1 MRSSLAR
8 RRIDA
13 NSSILLVVAMLVTW
27 AWSPVAGADK
37 TDVVVLINGDHI
49 TGEIE
54 GLERGI
60 LRYSTDFMGTLN
72 IEWNKIAKLRSDQ
85 FLEVETLDSQRI
97 LGRPKQLGEGGALRL
112 DVNQDDPVHVPL
124 SNVARIYAVESG
136 KLRDRLDG
144 YVNVGWSAA
153 AANNLSQ
160 LSVGAGLT
168 YVDELRLWDFTYEA
182 ARSESDTSPAAESQ
196 FLRIEQQRF
205 LRDDW
210 FWTGGGNI
218 STNDELG
225 LDLRVLLGGGVG
237 RYFFQTP
244 YQEFFAALGI
254 GVAKEEFS
262 DGQSQESVEGILAT
276 SYDLYRFEN
285 PEIDIAADLTV
296 YPSFTVSGRVRTD
309 AGIRMRYEI
318 IDDLYYELS
327 AQHAYDNK
335 PQSLGASN
343 SDWSIVTSLGYSF

>member
-1 MRSSLAR
+1 MSLSSAKRQHDTCRSM
-8 RRIDA
+8 
-13 NSSILLVVAMLVTW
+13 LLVVAMLITGI
-27 AWSPVAGADK
+27 WSPVAGAEK
-37 TDVVVLINGDHI
+37 TDVVILINGDHI
-49 TGEIE
+49 TGEVK

-72 IEWNKIAKLRSDQ
+72 IEWDKVAKLRSDQ
-85 FLEVETLDSQRI
+85 VLEVETLDSKRV
-97 LGRPKQLGEGGALRL
+97 LGKPTHFGDSGALRL
-112 DVNQDDPVHVPL
+112 DVDRGYPVYMAL
-124 SNVARIYAVESG
+124 NNVARIYALDVG

-144 YVNVGWSAA
+144 YVNIGWSAA

-168 YVDELRLWDFTYEA
+168 YVDELRLWDFTYEGV
-182 ARSESDTSPAAESQ
+182 RSESDTSPAAESQ
-196 FLRIEQQRF
+196 FLRVEQQRF

-218 STNDELG
+218 ATNDELG

-237 RYFFQTP
+237 RYFLQTP

-254 GVAKEEFS
+254 GVSREEFS
-262 DGQSQESVEGILAT
+262 DGQTQESVEGILAL
-276 SYDLYRFEN
+276 SYDLYKFED
-285 PEIDIAADLTV
+285 PEIDIATELTI
-296 YPSFTVSGRVRTD
+296 YPSFTISGRVRTD

-318 IDDLYYELS
+318 IEDLYYELS
-327 AQHAYDNK
+327 AQHTHDNE
-335 PQSLGASN
+335 PQSVGARN